1 MMKHGDYELDQ
12 YTDNDIDYIVNLLRF
27 LWDGNVESN
36 REYFIWKHRKN
47 PFQKNSVGIVA
58 RFNNEIVGF
67 RGFSETQWKLNN
79 TIIKML
85 SPSDA
90 IVHPKHRRKAL
101 FSQMNEL
108 AMELYRDDY
117 EFFLNLSSNQYSTP
131 GYLKLGW
138 KPIQSSQKHYVRN
151 VNIFRL
157 VRDRIM
163 SNDREAFT
171 LGRFGSIE
179 VANRLHFSDISS
191 LIKEDSSSR
200 NRMFLNKTAK
210 FYRWK
215 MSCGKRNYITIY
227 HHSESKIDAYLLISF
242 GNYEAHI
249 VDYGGQENS
258 LGISAIIDFILRKM
272 RFNLI
277 SVLNLTLPS
286 NLRRILKKRHFYRYE
301 IIEKMRKKDTFDL
314 PTLIR
319 PIKKDYN
326 EDDWFL
332 DRVDT
337 RDISNWK
344 ILGICSA

>member
-1 MMKHGDYELDQ
+1 MKHGDYKLEQ
-12 YTDNDIDYIVNLLRF
+12 YIDNDIDHVVNLLRF
-27 LWDGNVESN
+27 LWDRDIESN
-36 REYFIWKHRKN
+36 KDCFIWKHHKN
-47 PFQKNSVGIVA
+47 PFQKKAIGIVA
-58 RFNNEIVGF
+58 KLNDEIVGF

-79 TIIKML
+79 TIVKML

-90 IVHPKHRRKAL
+90 IVHQKHRRKGL
-101 FSQMNEL
+101 FSKMNEF
-108 AMELYRDDY
+108 AMELYRNDY
-117 EFFLNLSSNQYSTP
+117 KLFLNFSSNQYSTP

-138 KPIQSSQKHYVRN
+138 KPIQSSQKHYIRN

-163 SNDREAFT
+163 SNHQEAFT

-179 VANRLHFSDISS
+179 VANRIHFSDISS

-200 NRMFLNKTAK
+200 NRIFLNKTAK

-215 MSCGKRNYITIY
+215 MSFGKRNYITIY
-227 HHSESKIDAYLLISF
+227 HYSQSKIDAYFLMSF
-242 GNYEAHI
+242 RNYEAHI

-258 LGISAIIDFILRKM
+258 LGISAIIDFILREM
-272 RFNLI
+272 RFNVI
-277 SVLNLTLPS
+277 SVLNLSLPG

-314 PTLIR
+314 PILIR

-332 DRVDT
+332 DQVET

-344 ILGICSA
+344 ILGICSS